1 MAINVV
7 VSNDDLTVLGPPAS
21 IDLQVDIG
29 PEGPRGSYIYS
40 GFNDPNVVSGP
51 FINNPQEIGDLYYR
65 TSNNTIYQYTSQ
77 PGGDQWIEITNLEVV
92 ANDAQELYDQA
103 ELLSASS
110 IYWAQSASASAD
122 QALEN
127 ALAASALYISLPY
140 ADSTYL
146 SQSSA
151 SSTYLTIAAA
161 NSLDTLPNQTGN
173 NGKFLS
179 TTGASA
185 YWETLNAISA
195 SVDLS
200 SYLTITS
207 ASSTYLT
214 QASASANYLI
224 QSDLSSAIQ
233 TASAA
238 AYTSASAYIVSEIND
253 LTTNDI
259 PEPSETFTVTN
270 SGTGAYVVAGVNNP
284 TFNLVRGK
292 SYTFVINAAG
302 HPFWIQTVSGG
313 YSSGNVYSTGT
324 TNLGTDSGTITWT
337 IPLDAPSTLYYAC
350 EYHSSMQGTINI
362 VDPSDNLYFTNQRA
376 ISAGSATYTPLNVSL
391 NSQSASYTIQLSDS
405 AKLVEINNASA
416 NNLTVPLNST
426 TAFPIGTQINIL
438 QTGAGQTT
446 IVATG
451 GVTIN
456 ATPGLK
462 LRTQWSSA
470 TLIKRASDTWVAIGD
485 LIA

>member
-1 MAINVV
+1 MALNVV

-51 FINNPQEIGDLYYR
+51 FINNPQEVGDLYYR

-77 PGGDQWIEITNLEVV
+77 PGGDQWIEITNLQVV

-127 ALAASALYISLPY
+127 ALAASALYVSVPY
-140 ADSTYL
+140 ASATYL
-146 SQSSA
+146 TILSA

-161 NSLDTLPNQTGN
+161 NSLDTLPDQTGN
-173 NGKFLS
+173 DGKFLS

-185 YWETLNAISA
+185 YWETLN
-195 SVDLS
+195 VDLS
-200 SYLTITS
+200 PYLTIVSASNTYLTQSS
-207 ASSTYLT
+207 ASSNYLTQTEGLTAANASATYLTQSNASATYLTQTNASATYLT
-214 QASASANYLI
+214 QASASSSYLT
-224 QSDLSSAIQ
+224 QTNASS
-233 TASAA
+233 
-238 AYTSASAYIVSEIND
+238 
-253 LTTNDI
+253 
-259 PEPSETFTVTN
+259 
-270 SGTGAYVVAGVNNP
+270 
-284 TFNLVRGK
+284 
-292 SYTFVINAAG
+292 
-302 HPFWIQTVSGG
+302 
-313 YSSGNVYSTGT
+313 
-324 TNLGTDSGTITWT
+324 
-337 IPLDAPSTLYYAC
+337 
-350 EYHSSMQGTINI
+350 
-362 VDPSDNLYFTNQRA
+362 
-376 ISAGSATYTPLNVSL
+376 TYTPLNVSL
-391 NSQSASYTIQLSDS
+391 NAQSASYTLQLSDS
-405 AKLVEINNASA
+405 AKLVELNNASA
-416 NNLTVPLNST
+416 NNLTVPLNSSQ
-426 TAFPIGTQINIL
+426 AFPIGTQINIL

>member
-7 VSNDDLTVLGPPAS
+7 VSNDDLTVLGPPAA

-51 FINNPQEIGDLYYR
+51 FINNPQEVGDLYYR

-77 PGGDQWIEITNLEVV
+77 PGGDQWIEITNLQVV

-110 IYWAQSASASAD
+110 IYWAQSASASSA
-122 QALEN
+122 QALSN
-127 ALAASALYISLPY
+127 ALAASALYVSAPY
-140 ADSTYL
+140 ASATYL
-146 SQSSA
+146 TMLSA

-161 NSLDTLPNQTGN
+161 ESLDTLPSQTGN

-185 YWETLNAISA
+185 YWQTLN
-195 SVDLS
+195 VDLNP
-200 SYLTITS
+200 YLTIVSASNTYLTQASASSNYLTQALGLTAANASATYLTQTEGLTAANASATYLTQSNASAAYLTQAS

-214 QASASANYLI
+214 QSSAS
-224 QSDLSSAIQ
+224 S
-233 TASAA
+233 
-238 AYTSASAYIVSEIND
+238 
-253 LTTNDI
+253 
-259 PEPSETFTVTN
+259 
-270 SGTGAYVVAGVNNP
+270 
-284 TFNLVRGK
+284 
-292 SYTFVINAAG
+292 
-302 HPFWIQTVSGG
+302 
-313 YSSGNVYSTGT
+313 
-324 TNLGTDSGTITWT
+324 
-337 IPLDAPSTLYYAC
+337 LY
-350 EYHSSMQGTINI
+350 M
-362 VDPSDNLYFTNQRA
+362 
-376 ISAGSATYTPLNVSL
+376 PLNVSL
-391 NSQSASYTIQLSDS
+391 NAQSASYTLQLSDS
-405 AKLVEINNASA
+405 AILVELNNASA

-426 TAFPIGTQINIL
+426 VAFPIGTQINIL

>member
-40 GFNDPNVVSGP
+40 GFNDPNTVSGP
-51 FINNPQEIGDLYYR
+51 FINNPQEVGDLYYR

-92 ANDAQELYDQA
+92 ANEAQELYDQA

-127 ALAASALYISLPY
+127 ALAASALYVSLPY

-173 NGKFLS
+173 DGKFLS

-185 YWETLNAISA
+185 YWQTLN
-195 SVDLS
+195 VDLS
-200 SYLTITS
+200 PYLTIVS
-207 ASSTYLT
+207 ASNTYLT
-214 QASASANYLI
+214 QASASSNYLT
-224 QSDLSSAIQ
+224 QSEGL
-233 TASAA
+233 TAA
-238 AYTSASAYIVSEIND
+238 
-253 LTTNDI
+253 
-259 PEPSETFTVTN
+259 
-270 SGTGAYVVAGVNNP
+270 
-284 TFNLVRGK
+284 
-292 SYTFVINAAG
+292 NA
-302 HPFWIQTVSGG
+302 
-313 YSSGNVYSTGT
+313 
-324 TNLGTDSGTITWT
+324 
-337 IPLDAPSTLYYAC
+337 
-350 EYHSSMQGTINI
+350 
-362 VDPSDNLYFTNQRA
+362 
-376 ISAGSATYTPLNVSL
+376 SATYLTQTNASATYLTQSNASSNYLTQASASSNYLTQSSASSSYMPLSVSL
-391 NSQSASYTIQLSDS
+391 NAQNDSYTLQISDS
-405 AKLVEINNASA
+405 AKLVELNNASA
-416 NNLTVPLNST
+416 NNLTVPLNSSQ
-426 TAFPIGTQINIL
+426 AFPIGTQITIL
-438 QTGAGQTT
+438 QTGTGQTT

-470 TLIKRASDTWVAIGD
+470 TLIKRAENTWVAIGD
-485 LIA
+485 LSA